1 MPSILIIDDDVT
13 LLTRLSIQLELAD
26 FEVINSSDLVYG
38 EQLFHKHKPDL
49 VMIEVRSGNEAGW
62 AVLERLA
69 GRTQVIVLS
78 AASREEDVVRAF
90 ALGAVDYVSK
100 PYRSAELVARLR
112 ARVAAVATKTR
123 SVGMATPGT
132 VAPAQAPAPG
142 ATGKMSSGA
151 SADARPV
158 ATTPPPVVEPASVA
172 PSMRE
177 PSPIPS
183 AALVATTPTQPVGA
197 PASGAPA
204 SVRPASLDAPPVTPG
219 PQRNP
224 PDEDRVFMT
233 EAEEMAMLRMPPAA
247 SGGSKTTLAP
257 DLDEHAGIGARI
269 RHERQRRHLTLV
281 QIENELKIRMS
292 YLQAMEDEK
301 FTLLPRGP
309 AALQMFRSYLSYLG
323 LETPEIMDEFRR
335 LHYVEISEPP
345 PALGGIAM
353 PRMISRRFVVILA
366 ILLALVVGLTLIS
379 VFDPGFFARLP
390 DFFVYL
396 WQELVALWPGGS

>member
-62 AVLERLA
+62 DVLERLG
-69 GRTQVIVLS
+69 GRAQVIVLS

-90 ALGAVDYVSK
+90 TLGAVDYVSK

-123 SVGMATPGT
+123 SVGMAPPDT

-151 SADARPV
+151 SAAAGSV
-158 ATTPPPVVEPASVA
+158 ATTPPPLVEPASVA
-172 PSMRE
+172 TSKRE
-177 PSPIPS
+177 PSMTSP
-183 AALVATTPTQPVGA
+183 AASVATTPTQPASA
-197 PASGAPA
+197 PAL
-204 SVRPASLDAPPVTPG
+204 VRPASVDAPPVAPG
-219 PQRNP
+219 PQRTP

-292 YLQAMEDEK
+292 YLQAIEDEK

-309 AALQMFRSYLSYLG
+309 AALQMFRLYLSYLG

-353 PRMISRRFVVILA
+353 PRTISRRFIVMLA
-366 ILLALVVGLTLIS
+366 IVLALVVGLTLIF

-390 DFFVYL
+390 EFFVYL
-396 WQELVALWPGGS
+396 WQELVALWPGGT

>member
-62 AVLERLA
+62 DVLERLA
-69 GRTQVIVLS
+69 GRTQVVVLS

-90 ALGAVDYVSK
+90 TLGAVDYVSK

-112 ARVAAVATKTR
+112 ARVAAVPKKTR

-132 VAPAQAPAPG
+132 VEPAQALAPG
-142 ATGKMSSGA
+142 ATGNMSSGA
-151 SADARPV
+151 SAAARSVVTP
-158 ATTPPPVVEPASVA
+158 PPPVVEPVSVALPKPEPSMTSPAASVA
-172 PSMRE
+172 PT
-177 PSPIPS
+177 PAQP
-183 AALVATTPTQPVGA
+183 AGATG
-197 PASGAPA
+197 
-204 SVRPASLDAPPVTPG
+204 SVRPTAVATPPVAPG
-219 PQRNP
+219 PQRTP

-247 SGGSKTTLAP
+247 SGGSKTILAP
-257 DLDEHAGIGARI
+257 DLDEHAGIGARL

-292 YLQAMEDEK
+292 YLQAIEDEK

-353 PRMISRRFVVILA
+353 PRMISRRSIVILA
-366 ILLALVVGLTLIS
+366 ILLALVVGLTLIF
-379 VFDPGFFARLP
+379 VFDPGFFTRLP
-390 DFFVYL
+390 EFFVYL
-396 WQELVALWPGGS
+396 WQELVALWPGGT